1 MHKRPVLG
9 LGDTL
14 LAASASCAPLLAAAT
29 LSLLAGCATG
39 SAGTRVSPAA
49 PAALKMS
56 GRVYGGQNPVSGA
69 SIQLYTVGTTGLGS
83 ASTGMIAAP
92 LPTTDAGGNYSI
104 GGLYGDCTG
113 DTPGTAPGTLVYL
126 VASGGS
132 SIAGETNSN
141 LLLMAAL
148 GPCSALG
155 PNTVIDVNEVTTVAA
170 AYALAP
176 FAADYAHIGGTG
188 TYPAGLVAALQNASL
203 LADTSSGNTGGTG
216 LAAGVT
222 APVAELNTLG
232 NILAT
237 CINTGGAAAA
247 DGGNCNTLFNAT
259 SAASHSAVPATPDTF
274 GAALGIAKNPGAS
287 AVVGLF
293 TLPTPAGAPFA
304 PYLNQPPQDFSVAV
318 TFAGPAGTLAT
329 PYGIALDAN
338 GNAWVANASGKS
350 VTQISPLG
358 AASSFTAAGLFGAQG
373 IAVDKSNNVWV
384 ANTAGNSVLEFTA
397 ASSYATATPFTANL
411 AGPNAVALDSQG
423 NAWVANFNGGS
434 VTEIAGG
441 MAGAPFTGG
450 GSITL
455 PSGVA
460 LDGGGNVYVTSGS
473 GAVVELNHSGTVVN
487 TLTDNAL
494 QGPVSV
500 ATNTAGQVVAAG
512 YTTGAAVT
520 ASLGEFGSGTA
531 ASVSPVATSF
541 VTPGGIAAGGQV
553 FWVANSA
560 VNGGVVEYSYGATA
574 ASSPSAGFGPLSAP
588 VGVALDNAG
597 SVWTANSG
605 SNTVSKF
612 IGLAVPVVTPL
623 AATVGP

>member
-1 MHKRPVLG
+1 MRKRPILGIRSIFLATTSVL
-9 LGDTL
+9 
-14 LAASASCAPLLAAAT
+14 A
-29 LSLLAGCATG
+29 LSWLAGCATG
-39 SAGTRVSPAA
+39 SSGTAVTSPM
-49 PAALKMS
+49 PAALKFS
-56 GRVYGGQNPVSGA
+56 GKVYGGQNPVAGA
-69 SIQLYTVGTTGLGS
+69 SIQLYTMGTTGLGS
-83 ASTGMIAAP
+83 AATGMIAAP
-92 LPTTDAGGNYSI
+92 LPTTDKNGNYSI
-104 GGLYGDCTG
+104 GGVYGDCTG
-113 DTPGTAPGTLVYL
+113 DTPGTSPGTLVYL

-132 SIAGETNSN
+132 SISDETNSN

-155 PNTVIDVNEVTTVAA
+155 PSTVIDVNEVTTVAA

-176 FAADYAHIGGTG
+176 FAADYAHIGGSG
-188 TYPAGLVAALQNASL
+188 TYPAGLVAALQNAAL
-203 LADTSSGNTGGTG
+203 LADTTTGNTGGAG

-247 DGGNCNTLFNAT
+247 DGGNCTTLFNAT
-259 SAASHSAVPATPDTF
+259 NAASYSATPATPDTF

-293 TLPTPAGAPFA
+293 TLPTPAAAPFA
-304 PYLNQPPQDFSVAV
+304 PSLSQPPRDFSVAM

-329 PYGIALDAN
+329 PYGLALDSN

-358 AASSFTAAGLFGAQG
+358 AASSFTVAGLFGAQG

-397 ASSYATATPFTANL
+397 ASSYATATPFTPNL
-411 AGPNAVALDSQG
+411 AGPSAIALDSQG
-423 NAWVANFNGGS
+423 NAFVANFNSPS
-434 VTEIAGG
+434 VTTISAGG
-441 MAGAPFTGG
+441 TVGNFGTTLLSVPS
-450 GSITL
+450 SI
-455 PSGVA
+455 A
-460 LDGGGNVYVTSGS
+460 LDVAGNVYVSSGS
-473 GAVVELNHSGTVVN
+473 GAVLEFSHGGALVT

-500 ATNTAGQVVAAG
+500 ATNAAGQVVVAG
-512 YTTGAAVT
+512 YTTGAAVA
-520 ASLGEFGSGTA
+520 ASLAEFGSGTA

-541 VTPGGIAAGGQV
+541 LTPGGIASGGQV
-553 FWVANSA
+553 FWITNNAA
-560 VNGGVVEYSYGATA
+560 NGGLLEYSFGATSP
-574 ASSPSAGFGPLSAP
+574 SSPSAGFGPLNAP
-588 VGVALDNAG
+588 VGVALDNTG

-612 IGLAVPVVTPL
+612 IGLATPVVTPL
-623 AATVGP
+623 AANVGP

>member
-9 LGDTL
+9 LRSTL
-14 LAASASCAPLLAAAT
+14 LAITAIGA
-29 LSLLAGCATG
+29 LSLLAGCANG
-39 SAGTRVSPAA
+39 NAGTGVKSVA
-49 PAALKMS
+49 PAALRLT
-56 GRVYGGQNPVSGA
+56 GRVYGGQNPVAGA

-92 LPTTDAGGNYSI
+92 LPTTDQYGNYSI
-104 GGLYGDCTG
+104 GGVYGDCTG

-155 PNTVIDVNEVTTVAA
+155 PNTIIDVNEVTTVAA

-176 FAADYAHIGGTG
+176 FAKDYAHIGATG

-203 LADTSSGNTGGTG
+203 LADTGSGSTGGAG

-247 DGGNCNTLFNAT
+247 DGGNCTTLFNAT
-259 SAASHSAVPATPDTF
+259 SAAGYSAVPATPDTF

-293 TLPTPAGAPFA
+293 TLPTQAGAPFA
-304 PYLNQPPQDFSVAV
+304 PSLSQPPRDFSVAV

-329 PYGIALDAN
+329 PYGLALDAN

-373 IAVDKSNNVWV
+373 IAVDKANNVWV

-411 AGPNAVALDSQG
+411 AGPSAVALDSQG

-441 MAGAPFTGG
+441 VAGTPFTGG
-450 GSITL
+450 GNITL
-455 PSGVA
+455 PSGLA
-460 LDGGGNVYVTSGS
+460 LDGSANVYVTSGS
-473 GAVVELNHSGTVVN
+473 GAVVELNHSGALVG

-500 ATNTAGQVVAAG
+500 ATNAAGQVVAAG
-512 YTTGAAVT
+512 YTTGAAVA
-520 ASLGEFGSGTA
+520 ASLSEFSSGAA

-553 FWVANSA
+553 FWVANSSA
-560 VNGGVVEYSYGATA
+560 NGGLLEYSYGATVPV
-574 ASSPSAGFGPLSAP
+574 SPSAGFGPLNGP
-588 VGVALDNAG
+588 VGVALDNTG

-612 IGLAVPVVTPL
+612 IGLATPVVMPL
-623 AATVGP
+623 AANVGP